1 MKIFAFNL
9 GLELRLDQ
17 PSEHFSW
24 QPISLDEAI
33 GRLEDKGPDF
43 PDQVFY
49 IAPDSETLDAVVDLL
64 KNEDLAQHRARLIF
78 LFPSGDAL
86 DAFKTAL
93 PKQFKPEVAAGG
105 LVTNP
110 KGELLM
116 IHRLGKWDLPK
127 GKLEPDETIE
137 TAAWREVEEETG
149 LEGHTVTA
157 HLVDTFHVFKRKVN
171 WKFKVTHWY
180 TMQVDRPQ
188 NLVPQTEEGI
198 TAVKWWSR
206 EELVTDFPDTYPLVQ
221 DLLRDALGSG
231 FFQAHDASS
240 DA

>member
-24 QPISLDEAI
+24 QPIP
-33 GRLEDKGPDF
+33 LEIAVSQLQENGPDF

-49 IAPDSETLDAVVDLL
+49 IAADSILLDAVVHLL
-64 KNEDLAQHRARLIF
+64 QDENMAQQRARLIF
-78 LFPSGDAL
+78 LFPTQEAL

-93 PKQFKPEVAAGG
+93 PPQFKPEVAAGG

-110 KGELLM
+110 QGELLM

-127 GKLEPDETIE
+127 GKLEAGETIA

-149 LEGHTVTA
+149 LQGHLVTS

-180 TMQVDRPQ
+180 AMRVDTPQ

-206 EELVTDFPDTYPLVQ
+206 AELVADFPDTYPLIQ
-221 DLLRDALGSG
+221 DLLRDALGNG
-231 FFQAHDASS
+231 FFTSPNS
-240 DA
+240 